1 MYLHIVWR
9 IALSSCGTD
18 EYCKSFFDEIT
29 LAKIEGKPSL
39 RRGLT
44 TSHFGR
50 LNYFVDNSLPW
61 LGSPGGSFMANT
73 LTCFIFEC
81 YLLWHSYQVQGML
94 LKNDAVWHL

>member
-39 RRGLT
+39 RRGLWPIEL
-44 TSHFGR
+44 FCGQ
-50 LNYFVDNSLPW
+50 SLPW
-61 LGSPGGSFMANT
+61 LGSPGGSFMASA
-73 LTCFIFEC
+73 LTCVTF
-81 YLLWHSYQVQGML
+81 
-94 LKNDAVWHL
+94 A